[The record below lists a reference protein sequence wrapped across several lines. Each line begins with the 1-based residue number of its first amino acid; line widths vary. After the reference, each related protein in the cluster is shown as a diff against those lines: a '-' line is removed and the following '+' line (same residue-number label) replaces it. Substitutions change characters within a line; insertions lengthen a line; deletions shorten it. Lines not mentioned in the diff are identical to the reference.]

1 MLNFY
6 PWGISV
12 NLVCPI
18 NTTKTKILFR
28 SYVFDKSKLNLGASG
43 DLDKVEM
50 EDEEIVQSVQK
61 GINSSFYNTG
71 RFSPTKEKGVHHFH
85 TLISDF
91 LNKK

>member
-18 NTTKTKILFR
+18 EISKTKILFR
-28 SYVFDKSKLNLGASG
+28 SYVFDKSKLNTGASG

-50 EDEEIVQSVQK
+50 EK
-61 GINSSFYNTG
+61 
-71 RFSPTKEKGVHHFH
+71 
-85 TLISDF
+85 
-91 LNKK
+91 